1 MLVVV
6 IILNLMEKKF
16 MIYNFMTKS
25 FYCGDY
31 GTILEWSVDFY
42 NAEFYSEKE
51 DAERYISTLSD
62 GLYQIIEVYRP

>member
-1 MLVVV
+1 
-6 IILNLMEKKF
+6 
-16 MIYNFMTKS
+16 MTKS

-31 GTILEWSVDFY
+31 GTSFEWSIDFY
-42 NAEFYSEKE
+42 NAEFYSDKE